1 MDKTQW
7 LLMLHI
13 AAAFLLVG
21 GSTTA
26 AILNVMAIR
35 AEKPSE
41 TALLLGLIRRA
52 LPLIFAG
59 VLGTLVFGIWLWHDL
74 GFGFGTG
81 WIWAALVFWALASAL
96 GGRGGRHQEQV
107 REVAEREAAGGD
119 TMSAELRAML
129 RDPKAL
135 ALSYGAG
142 VATLAVLVLMIWKPG
157 S

>member
-21 GSTTA
+21 GSTA
-26 AILNVMAIR
+26 AGILNALAIR
-35 AEKPSE
+35 SERPSE
-41 TALLLGLIRRA
+41 AALLLRLIRYT

-59 VLGTLVFGIWLWHDL
+59 VLGTLLFGLWLWHDL

-81 WIWAALVFWALASAL
+81 WIWAALVLWALASAL

-107 REVAEREAAGGD
+107 REAAEQEAAAGD
-119 TMSAELRAML
+119 TMSGELRARL

-135 ALSYGAG
+135 AVNYAAG
-142 VATLAVLVLMIWKPG
+142 VATLAVLVVMIWKPG

>member
-13 AAAFLLVG
+13 AAAFCLVG
-21 GSTTA
+21 GSTA
-26 AILNVMAIR
+26 AAVLNALALR
-35 AEKPSE
+35 SERPSE
-41 TALLLGLIRRA
+41 AAFLLKLIRRS
-52 LPLIFAG
+52 LPVIFAG
-59 VLGTLVFGIWLWHDL
+59 VLGTLIFGVWLWHDL

-96 GGRGGRHQEQV
+96 GGRGGRHQAQV
-107 REVAEREAAGGD
+107 REAAEKEAAAGD
-119 TMSAELRAML
+119 TMSAELRARL

-135 ALSYGAG
+135 AVNYAAG
-142 VATLAVLVLMIWKPG
+142 VATLAVLVIMIWKPG

>member
-21 GSTTA
+21 GSTA
-26 AILNVMAIR
+26 AGILNALAIR
-35 AEKPSE
+35 SERPSE
-41 TALLLGLIRRA
+41 AALLLRLIRYP

-59 VLGTLVFGIWLWHDL
+59 VLGTLLFGLWLWHDL

-81 WIWAALVFWALASAL
+81 WIWAALVLWALASAL

-107 REVAEREAAGGD
+107 REAAEQEAAAGD
-119 TMSAELRAML
+119 TMSGELRARL

-135 ALSYGAG
+135 AVNYAAG
-142 VATLAVLVLMIWKPG
+142 VATLAVLVVMIWKPG

>member
-1 MDKTQW
+1 
-7 LLMLHI
+7 MLHI
-13 AAAFLLVG
+13 AAAFCLVG
-21 GSTTA
+21 GSTAA
-26 AILNVMAIR
+26 AILNVLAIR
-35 AEKPSE
+35 SEQPSE
-41 TALLLGLIRRA
+41 TAFLLKLIRYA

-107 REVAEREAAGGD
+107 RGARRAPGRRGRHDDRRAPRAAPRPEG
-119 TMSAELRAML
+119 ARAL
-129 RDPKAL
+129 
-135 ALSYGAG
+135 YGAG
-142 VATLAVLVLMIWKPG
+142 VATLAILVLMIWKPG

>member
-13 AAAFLLVG
+13 TAAFCLVG
-21 GSTTA
+21 GSTA
-26 AILNVMAIR
+26 AGILNALAIR
-35 AEKPSE
+35 SERPSE
-41 TALLLGLIRRA
+41 AALLLRLIRYT
-52 LPLIFAG
+52 LPMIFAG
-59 VLGTLVFGIWLWHDL
+59 VLGTLLFGLWLWHDL

-81 WIWAALVFWALASAL
+81 WIWAALVLWVVASAL

-107 REVAEREAAGGD
+107 REAAEQEAAAGD
-119 TMSAELRAML
+119 TMSAELRARL

-135 ALSYGAG
+135 AVNYAAGA
-142 VATLAVLVLMIWKPG
+142 ATIAVLVVMIWKPG

>member
-1 MDKTQW
+1 VTKTDW

-13 AAAFLLVG
+13 TSAFCLVG
-21 GSTTA
+21 GSTAA
-26 AILNVMAIR
+26 AILNWLAIR
-35 AEKPSE
+35 AERPSE
-41 TALLLGLIRRA
+41 TAFLLKLIRYT

-74 GFGFGTG
+74 GFGIGTG
-81 WIWAALVFWALASAL
+81 WIWAALVFWVLASAL
-96 GGRGGRHQEQV
+96 GGRGGRHQEKA
-107 REVAEREAAGGD
+107 RELAESLAASGD
-119 TMSAELRAML
+119 ATTGELRALL
-129 RDPKAL
+129 RDPTGL

>member
-26 AILNVMAIR
+26 AILNVLAVR
-35 AEKPSE
+35 SEKPSE
-41 TALLLGLIRRA
+41 TAFLLKLIRRA

-74 GFGFGTG
+74 GFGIGTG
-81 WIWAALVFWALASAL
+81 WIWAALVLWALASAL

-107 REVAEREAAGGD
+107 REAAERQAAAGD
-119 TMSAELRAML
+119 TMTAELRAMI

-135 ALSYGAG
+135 AVNYAAG
-142 VATLAVLVLMIWKPG
+142 VATIAVLVIMIWKPG